1 MESSIRFG
9 IFLVVL
15 TLMLTWEHVRPFRC
29 FQQPRSQR
37 IAINLGMMLVN
48 FGVLR
53 LLTAGGV
60 FATACYTAEHRLGL
74 FNHLE
79 LAPGIEIFS
88 GLLVLDL
95 AIYLQHRLLHT
106 IPLFWQFHK
115 VHHSDPG
122 FDTTTGVRFHPLEIL
137 FSMYYKMALVLALG
151 VSPWTVVVFETILNV
166 CALFNHGNVQ
176 IPQPGERFVRNIL
189 ITPDL
194 HRIHHSSARVE
205 TDSNFGFSV
214 PWWDHA
220 FKTYRG
226 SPSLPQEKIC
236 IGILEQD
243 SPELPGFRD
252 LLQMPFTRARPG
264 SDNRAS
270 PTDTEDLE

>member
-1 MESSIRFG
+1 MELSVRFV

-15 TLMLTWEHVRPFRC
+15 TLMLAWERLRPFRC
-29 FQQPRSQR
+29 FQQPKSRR
-37 IAINLGMMLVN
+37 ISINLGMMLVN

-60 FATACYTAEHRLGL
+60 FATAGYAAEHRLGL
-74 FNHLE
+74 FNQLD
-79 LAPGIEIFS
+79 LVPWIAIFS
-88 GLLVLDL
+88 GLLILDL
-95 AIYLQHRLLHT
+95 AIYLQHRLLHVV
-106 IPLFWQFHK
+106 PLFWQFHK

-122 FDTTTGVRFHPLEIL
+122 FDTTTGVRFHPLEAL
-137 FSMYYKMALVLALG
+137 FSMYYKMALVLAIG
-151 VSPWTVVVFETILNV
+151 VSPWTVVAFETLLNA

-176 IPQPGERFVRNIL
+176 IPQLGERFVRKIL

-194 HRIHHSSARVE
+194 HRIHHSSVRAE

-214 PWWDHA
+214 PWWDQA

-226 SPSLPQEKIC
+226 SPSLSQEKIC
-236 IGILEQD
+236 IGILERG
-243 SPELPGFRD
+243 SSEPPSFRD
-252 LLQMPFTRARPG
+252 LLQMPFTRTRG
-264 SDNRAS
+264 DSDTRAS